1 MLLWSLGYDL
11 YLNTFPAEGVCTDDK
26 IAPNVYIFIL
36 FFNIFEI
43 HHEKYVQIST
53 NMTSIGLEIHEVRRF
68 SIKNMVLKMAACIS
82 I

>member
-1 MLLWSLGYDL
+1 MYRRQNCTKCLL
-11 YLNTFPAEGVCTDDK
+11 F
-26 IAPNVYIFIL
+26 FFL